1 MGLFNR
7 LTGAAE
13 PKIAVHDYG
22 SAVHL
27 WLLGDIPD
35 QRMID
40 EFELGG
46 PSGTPGT
53 DQAELL
59 AIRTKY
65 NSLTNAQKPTF
76 LLKTHSVFCLA
87 ESGRINEAEAKT
99 LLGF

>member
-13 PKIAVHDYG
+13 PKIAVHDFG

-40 EFELGG
+40 EFQLDAA
-46 PSGTPGT
+46 
-53 DQAELL
+53 DQSEMS

-65 NSLTNAQKPTF
+65 NSLSTAAKGGF
-76 LLKTHSVFCLA
+76 LLKTHSVFSLA